1 MVSLPAALE
10 VTSQM
15 SGHFPPSLTHAERQ
29 HAQQKHD
36 QQLQALRSVKAE
48 DTIQDRSVNMGGA
61 VGGGL
66 VGGRSWVDAGAV

>member
-48 DTIQDRSVNMGGA
+48 DRQESMWVGA
-61 VGGGL
+61 WGED
-66 VGGRSWVDAGAV
+66 GRSSVDAGAV